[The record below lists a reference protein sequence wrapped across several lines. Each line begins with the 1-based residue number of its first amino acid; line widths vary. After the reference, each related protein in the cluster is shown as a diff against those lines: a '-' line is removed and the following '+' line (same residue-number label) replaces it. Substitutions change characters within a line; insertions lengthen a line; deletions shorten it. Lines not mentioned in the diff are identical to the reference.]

1 MILIH
6 NANFGIEPISPL
18 NLLNKIQTMNFEQL
32 FPYITISFCIFLT
45 LPVTVATA
53 ERSFSKLKLIKNHLR
68 SLLGQQKLADL
79 AVMGIESDLTRATN
93 FEDIIDSFA
102 REKARKALL

>member
-1 MILIH
+1 M
-6 NANFGIEPISPL
+6 G
-18 NLLNKIQTMNFEQL
+18 
-32 FPYITISFCIFLT
+32 TISLQIFLT
-45 LPVTVATA
+45 LPVTVANA
-53 ERSFSKLKLIKNHLR
+53 EWSFSKLKLIKNHLR

-102 REKARKALL
+102 RATNFEDIIDSFARYQTSQELWNQKGPFCKK